1 MVVHRNSRKREYKIT
16 LRSVGQIILYCLK
29 NVRDLALDPARF
41 QINTPNKPKVT
52 KINALFISPSKFHI
66 EEIKLSI

>member
-1 MVVHRNSRKREYKIT
+1 MKRFFPPRQNSHSRFNKEY
-16 LRSVGQIILYCLK
+16 
-29 NVRDLALDPARF
+29 ADPARF

>member
-1 MVVHRNSRKREYKIT
+1 MHLFYRRETFSLPGRTPKEY
-16 LRSVGQIILYCLK
+16 
-29 NVRDLALDPARF
+29 ADPARF
-41 QINTPNKPKVT
+41 QINPPNKPKVT

>member
-1 MVVHRNSRKREYKIT
+1 MHLFYRRETFSLEQNSHSRFNKEY
-16 LRSVGQIILYCLK
+16 
-29 NVRDLALDPARF
+29 ADPARF
-41 QINTPNKPKVT
+41 QINPPNKPKVT